1 MLRPPLGPVTHPG
14 RWEGRG
20 YNGAVPHERIAL
32 KRLEPL
38 YRTITSVLQFPSWAW
53 FTWRFE
59 GMEHVPREG
68 PVLVAA
74 NHISYY
80 DPIAHGYFLIVK
92 AKRYPRFLAKIE
104 LFDNKV
110 LGPMLRQMRHIPVRR
125 GSGDHGPI
133 EFGLKSLSQGEMI
146 LVYPE
151 STVTTNP
158 DFSPMKGKTGIARL
172 AILSGVPVIPLA
184 VWGSAPVWQKGDR
197 NLKYGRPIWVKAG
210 PPLDFSRFEG
220 RADDPKAVREVT
232 DEVMAQ
238 LSVLVEDLRAR
249 YPKKWS

>member
-1 MLRPPLGPVTHPG
+1 MR
-14 RWEGRG
+14 
-20 YNGAVPHERIAL
+20 
-32 KRLEPL
+32 RLEPW
-38 YRTITSVLQFPSWAW
+38 YRGVTSIFQFPSWAW
-53 FTWRFE
+53 FKWRFE
-59 GMEHVPREG
+59 GAEHIPREG

-80 DPIAHGYFLIVK
+80 DPIAHGYFLITR

-104 LFDNKV
+104 LFDNK
-110 LGPMLRQMRHIPVRR
+110 LIGPLLRRMKHIPVRR

-133 EFGLKSLSQGEMI
+133 EFGLRSLRQGEMI

-172 AILSGVPVIPLA
+172 AIISGVPVIPLA
-184 VWGSAPVWQKGDR
+184 VWGSAPVWQKGGRKNR
-197 NLKYGRPIWVKAG
+197 NFKYGRPIWVKAG

-220 RADDPKAVREVT
+220 RADDPTAIREVT

-238 LSVLVEDLRAR
+238 LSLLVDDMKAR